1 MVLLVLGEKSS
12 LKQIP
17 RIRLVLLQQYI
28 STSLTLYSHPCA
40 FMSAWCTWC
49 NSVPSVAIKYKYS
62 DWNMKS
68 SKENINNYDP
78 SRNML
83 NMSFATWP
91 FSSTIFHIIEDF
103 YEFSK
108 RFLQSDYTFLISCLR
123 FARVLNFTML
133 GIDSIDKVIYI
144 AAITFTNQ

>member
-1 MVLLVLGEKSS
+1 
-12 LKQIP
+12 
-17 RIRLVLLQQYI
+17 
-28 STSLTLYSHPCA
+28 
-40 FMSAWCTWC
+40 
-49 NSVPSVAIKYKYS
+49 
-62 DWNMKS
+62 MKS

-91 FSSTIFHIIEDF
+91 FLSTIFHIIEDF

-108 RFLQSDYTFLISCLR
+108 RFLQSDYNFLISCLR
-123 FARVLNFTML
+123 FARVLNITVL